1 MDVDELLDNP
11 KSLTRYRVLRST
23 RPLLAERGLSVSM
36 DDIAEATGVSRRS
49 LFRHFDSRNAL
60 IADALE
66 SSIELFD
73 GEFQSAL
80 GADGDLREW
89 LEALT
94 RRLLTVQRRAG
105 AAFWQLASAADEE
118 LPAEFAA
125 INERRRG
132 NRLVLTEVVSDAAW
146 RRAGGRTPCPTV
158 VADAVALTFS
168 TFATHSLLDDY
179 ECTLERVVE
188 VTVTVLTAVINDQL
202 DGRRRSSTKPSR
214 SQSSEAGSSNSR
226 SSSSSG
232 G

>member
-36 DDIAEATGVSRRS
+36 DDIAEAAGVSRRS

-60 IADALE
+60 IADALK
-66 SSIELFD
+66 SSIEIFD
-73 GEFQSAL
+73 GEFQGAL
-80 GADGDLREW
+80 VADGDLRDW

-94 RRLLTVQRRAG
+94 RRLLMVQRRAG
-105 AAFWQLASAADEE
+105 VAFWQLASAADEE
-118 LPAEFAA
+118 LPPEFAA
-125 INERRRG
+125 VNQRRRR
-132 NRLVLTEVVSDAAW
+132 NRQKLTEAVADTAW

-168 TFATHSLLDDY
+168 TFTTHSLLDDY
-179 ECTLERVVE
+179 NCSLDRVVE

-202 DGRRRSSTKPSR
+202 VGRRPSTTKTANIR
-214 SQSSEAGSSNSR
+214 
-226 SSSSSG
+226 
-232 G
+232 